1 MVRQVMLGNGRQNL
15 EEGLRKLR
23 SGVKA
28 FRRSG
33 SMAINYRSLNTIYNS
48 LARSIDIGLHGINF

>member
-23 SGVKA
+23 SGVKV

-48 LARSIDIGLHGINF
+48 LARSIDI